1 MDSISVS
8 FIKYLTLQLEYN
20 LLEKTSYPKLI
31 ERPNP
36 DTMVDIE
43 SIYYQAH
50 LVENKALESVGFAS
64 GATLIAQKAKAIKDS
79 IREIYCQGSSCYF
92 NF

>member
-20 LLEKTSYPKLI
+20 LLEKSSYPKLI
-31 ERPNP
+31 EKHEPER
-36 DTMVDIE
+36 MVDIE

-64 GATLIAQKAKAIKDS
+64 GAKQIAQKAKAIKDS
-79 IREIYCQGSSCYF
+79 IREIYCEGAKCYF

>member
-20 LLEKTSYPKLI
+20 LLEKSSYSKLI
-31 ERPNP
+31 EKPNP
-36 DTMVDIE
+36 DAMADIE

-50 LVENKALESVGFAS
+50 LVENKALESVDFAS
-64 GATLIAQKAKAIKDS
+64 GASLIAQKARAIKDS
-79 IREIYCQGSSCYF
+79 IREIYCQGSQCYF

>member
-1 MDSISVS
+1 MSSISVS

-20 LLEKTSYPKLI
+20 LLEKSSYPKLI
-31 ERPNP
+31 EKHSPE
-36 DTMVDIE
+36 DMTEIE

-64 GATLIAQKAKAIKDS
+64 GASLIAQKARAIKDS
-79 IREIYCQGSSCYF
+79 IREIYCQGFQCYF